1 MTRVIAG
8 RARGR
13 RLEVPPGAGTRPTSD
28 RAREAL
34 FSVLGPRVPG
44 AAVADLFAGS
54 GGLGIEALSRG
65 AARAV
70 FVERDPRAAAV
81 VRANLE
87 RTGLAGAAIV
97 VRGDA
102 GAFCARPR
110 GRPFDLVLV
119 DPPYARPLAGVWS
132 LLTVLRDAGG
142 LTPDATV
149 VVERDRRDVPLTR
162 GPPAWLALDHP
173 RSYGDTV
180 LLVMRRPTDGTEPAP

>member
-8 RARGR
+8 RARGP
-13 RLEVPPGAGTRPTSD
+13 RLDVPPGTGTRPTSD

-34 FSVLGPRVPG
+34 FSVLAPRLPG

-54 GGLGIEALSRG
+54 GALGIEALSRG

-87 RTGLAGAAIV
+87 RTGLTDVATV

-102 GAFCARPR
+102 EAFCARPR

-119 DPPYARPLAGVWS
+119 DPPYARPLACVWS

-142 LTPDATV
+142 LTPTATV
-149 VVERDRRDVPLTR
+149 VVERDRRDVARTW
-162 GPPAWLALDHP
+162 GTPAWLAPDHP

-180 LLVMRRPTDGTEPAP
+180 LLVMRRSPDGTEPRP

>member
-8 RARGR
+8 TARGR
-13 RLEVPPGAGTRPTSD
+13 RLQVPPGGTTRPTSD
-28 RAREAL
+28 RVREAL

-70 FVERDPRAAAV
+70 FVDADPRAAAAI
-81 VRANLE
+81 RANL
-87 RTGLAGAAIV
+87 RATGLAGAATV

-102 GAFCARPR
+102 DAFCARPR
-110 GRPFDLVLV
+110 GHPFHLVLV
-119 DPPYARPLAGVWS
+119 DPPYTRPLGRVWS
-132 LLTVLRDAGG
+132 SLTALRDTGG
-142 LTPDATV
+142 LAPAATV
-149 VVERDRRDVPLTR
+149 VVERDRRDAALTR

-180 LLVMRRPTDGTEPAP
+180 LLVMRRPPDGTEPVS